1 MKRIN
6 VKTKNNL
13 QYKKATPIGGFFI
26 TFNKIFHMKQAKYL
40 TIFIIATFL
49 ISSCDNKKNDA
60 KKLGELNCSIQK
72 LVAQGKAGSPEY
84 IKIADES
91 NALSKE
97 IEGKYKDPKDQNEI
111 FEMLVKEA
119 ANCK

>member
-1 MKRIN
+1 
-6 VKTKNNL
+6 
-13 QYKKATPIGGFFI
+13 
-26 TFNKIFHMKQAKYL
+26 MKQAKFL
-40 TIFIIATFL
+40 IILFSLTFL

-84 IKIADES
+84 IKIVDES

-97 IEGKYKDPKDQNEI
+97 IEAKYKDPKDQNEI
-111 FEMLVKEA
+111 FEIVVKEA